1 MKKEE
6 YSEEIKNNVD
16 FLDHCIDHL
25 KKGMDF
31 LEEKGIQAEF
41 KFEKRNQFVTQFN
54 ESFYFKAID
63 NGNELSYNSVE
74 FESGDINTILD
85 KAFNYMC
92 LNEYSGFDNDNM
104 LYDFGSSYYNDIN
117 ELEKKKLIGITE
129 HSRYEDIFNHNLRTM
144 ETNLNYDESVRTVK
158 FTLSN
163 INPNETKIEMRLSDN
178 TVIEKGAKELEKFD
192 IGAFFYDEEYIKDFI
207 EEELEINTPIKNFK
221 GLTRENLVEENES
234 PAYIRYKFDN
244 DYGLLVTNKFL
255 EKNGTDKFVETKEN
269 PYRVHILKY
278 DDKGD
283 YFVDRYT
290 KATQVKVN
298 GNVDDVF
305 YDYQISGK
313 SSNDVK
319 ELIEQVKEYEKTK
332 TLDKQELKEIVKDI
346 VDKSLDKDTKEHKI
360 LSEKLDIFG
369 DNQTVKSIIKDI
381 IKEEYK
387 EQAVCIKESDIFKN
401 VDKVFED
408 KGINRYKEN
417 IKFVENFSKEQIN
430 EFLKIESKFEKEVFE
445 KVGSFLI
452 EDEDKLLIG
461 DESKYRNKLEKEI
474 SKLAKDVGKE
484 MDLSNEELIKYF
496 DKEDN
501 LPDFFVYTE
510 SGLAFA
516 SNFNEEINEQ
526 ANKEFLEILS
536 EYGKDKWSFNIKDL
550 GEIDKIEVCHKN
562 KNGELIAYNGY
573 DRYIKDVADKLSHKE
588 FENKFTSIGESVK
601 EKVYDLIQE
610 DEKKPFITKKDYEK
624 LSKKL
629 DDRIKLFDKK
639 NTTKENKGKDE
650 NNSEKEIE
658 L

>member
-1 MKKEE
+1 M
-6 YSEEIKNNVD
+6 
-16 FLDHCIDHL
+16 
-25 KKGMDF
+25 G
-31 LEEKGIQAEF
+31 
-41 KFEKRNQFVTQFN
+41 
-54 ESFYFKAID
+54 
-63 NGNELSYNSVE
+63 
-74 FESGDINTILD
+74 
-85 KAFNYMC
+85 
-92 LNEYSGFDNDNM
+92 
-104 LYDFGSSYYNDIN
+104 GSA
-117 ELEKKKLIGITE
+117 
-129 HSRYEDIFNHNLRTM
+129 
-144 ETNLNYDESVRTVK
+144 
-158 FTLSN
+158 N
-163 INPNETKIEMRLSDN
+163 INPNETRLEMRLSDN
-178 TVIEKGAKELEKFD
+178 TVIEKEKNKNM
-192 IGAFFYDEEYIKDFI
+192 EDFI
-207 EEELEINTPIKNFK
+207 EEELEIDTPIKNFK

-305 YDYQISGK
+305 YDYQISCK
-313 SSNDVK
+313 SSDDVK

-369 DNQTVKSIIKDI
+369 DNETVQSIIKDI

-484 MDLSNEELIKYF
+484 MNLSKEELIKYF

-536 EYGKDKWSFNIKDL
+536 EYGKDEWSFDIKEL

-562 KNGELIAYNGY
+562 KNGELIVYNGY
-573 DRYIKDVADKLSHKE
+573 DRYIKDVADKLSHKG
-588 FENKFTSIGESVK
+588 FENKFTSIGETVK

-610 DEKKPFITKKDYEK
+610 DEKEPFITKKDYEK

-639 NTTKENKGKDE
+639 NTTKENKEKDE
-650 NNSEKEIE
+650 KNSEKEIE

>member
-1 MKKEE
+1 
-6 YSEEIKNNVD
+6 
-16 FLDHCIDHL
+16 
-25 KKGMDF
+25 
-31 LEEKGIQAEF
+31 
-41 KFEKRNQFVTQFN
+41 
-54 ESFYFKAID
+54 
-63 NGNELSYNSVE
+63 
-74 FESGDINTILD
+74 
-85 KAFNYMC
+85 
-92 LNEYSGFDNDNM
+92 
-104 LYDFGSSYYNDIN
+104 
-117 ELEKKKLIGITE
+117 
-129 HSRYEDIFNHNLRTM
+129 M
-144 ETNLNYDESVRTVK
+144 E
-158 FTLSN
+158 
-163 INPNETKIEMRLSDN
+163 
-178 TVIEKGAKELEKFD
+178 
-192 IGAFFYDEEYIKDFI
+192 DFI
-207 EEELEINTPIKNFK
+207 EEELGINTPIKNFK

-255 EKNGTDKFVETKEN
+255 EKNGTDKFVETEEN

-305 YDYQISGK
+305 YDYQISCK
-313 SSNDVK
+313 SSDDVK

-387 EQAVCIKESDIFKN
+387 EKAVCIKESDIFKN

-461 DESKYRNKLEKEI
+461 DERKYRNKLNKEI

-501 LPDFFVYTE
+501 LPDFFVFTE

-610 DEKKPFITKKDYEK
+610 DEKEPFITKKDYEK

-629 DDRIKLFDKK
+629 DDRIKLFEKK
-639 NTTKENKGKDE
+639 NTTKEKDE
-650 NNSEKEIE
+650 KSSEKEIE
-658 L
+658 F

>member
-16 FLDHCIDHL
+16 FLNHCIDHL

-31 LEEKGIQAEF
+31 LEEKGIQTEF

-54 ESFYFKAID
+54 ESFYFKAVD

-74 FESGDINTILD
+74 FESGDVNTILD

-117 ELEKKKLIGITE
+117 EVEKKKLIGVTE
-129 HSRYEDIFNHNLRTM
+129 HSKYEDIFNYNLRTM

-207 EEELEINTPIKNFK
+207 EEELEIDTPIKNFK

-360 LSEKLDIFG
+360 LSEK
-369 DNQTVKSIIKDI
+369 
-381 IKEEYK
+381 
-387 EQAVCIKESDIFKN
+387 
-401 VDKVFED
+401 
-408 KGINRYKEN
+408 
-417 IKFVENFSKEQIN
+417 N
-430 EFLKIESKFEKEVFE
+430 EFLKIESKFEKEVLE

-461 DESKYRNKLEKEI
+461 DERNYRNKLNKEI

-484 MDLSNEELIKYF
+484 MNLSNEELIKYF

-536 EYGKDKWSFNIKDL
+536 EYGKDEWSFDIKEL

-573 DRYIKDVADKLSHKE
+573 DRYIKDVADKLSHKG

-610 DEKKPFITKKDYEK
+610 DEKEPFITKKDYEK

-639 NTTKENKGKDE
+639 NTTKEKDE
-650 NNSEKEIE
+650 KNSEKEIE

>member
-6 YSEEIKNNVD
+6 YSEEIKSNVD
-16 FLDHCIDHL
+16 FLNHCIDHL

-31 LEEKGIQAEF
+31 LEEKGIQTEF

-74 FESGDINTILD
+74 FESGDVNTILD

-104 LYDFGSSYYNDIN
+104 LYDFGSNYYNDIN
-117 ELEKKKLIGITE
+117 EVEKKKLIGITE
-129 HSRYEDIFNHNLRTM
+129 HSRYEDIFNYNLRTM

-163 INPNETKIEMRLSDN
+163 INPNETRIEMRLSDN

-207 EEELEINTPIKNFK
+207 EEELEIDTPIKNFK

-313 SSNDVK
+313 SSNDIK

-461 DESKYRNKLEKEI
+461 DERKYRNKLIK
-474 SKLAKDVGKE
+474 KLV
-484 MDLSNEELIKYF
+484 
-496 DKEDN
+496 N
-501 LPDFFVYTE
+501 LLKM
-510 SGLAFA
+510 S
-516 SNFNEEINEQ
+516 
-526 ANKEFLEILS
+526 
-536 EYGKDKWSFNIKDL
+536 
-550 GEIDKIEVCHKN
+550 
-562 KNGELIAYNGY
+562 
-573 DRYIKDVADKLSHKE
+573 
-588 FENKFTSIGESVK
+588 
-601 EKVYDLIQE
+601 
-610 DEKKPFITKKDYEK
+610 EKKWI
-624 LSKKL
+624 
-629 DDRIKLFDKK
+629 
-639 NTTKENKGKDE
+639 
-650 NNSEKEIE
+650 
-658 L
+658 

>member
-16 FLDHCIDHL
+16 FLNHCIDHL

-31 LEEKGIQAEF
+31 LEEKGIQTEF

-74 FESGDINTILD
+74 FESGDVNTILD

-117 ELEKKKLIGITE
+117 EVEKKKLIGVTE
-129 HSRYEDIFNHNLRTM
+129 HSKYEDIFNHNLRTM

-163 INPNETKIEMRLSDN
+163 INPNETRLEMRLSDN

-192 IGAFFYDEEYIKDFI
+192 IGAFFYNEEYIKDFI
-207 EEELEINTPIKNFK
+207 EEELEIDTPIKNFK
-221 GLTRENLVEENES
+221 GLTRENLVEENEN

-244 DYGLLVTNKFL
+244 DYGLLVTNKFI

-278 DDKGD
+278 DDKD
-283 YFVDRYT
+283 NYFVDRYT

-305 YDYQISGK
+305 YDYQISCK
-313 SSNDVK
+313 SSDDVK

-369 DNQTVKSIIKDI
+369 DNQTVKSTIKDI
-381 IKEEYK
+381 IKEKYK

-452 EDEDKLLIG
+452 EDDDKLLIG
-461 DESKYRNKLEKEI
+461 DERRYRNKLNKEI

-484 MDLSNEELIKYF
+484 MNLSNEELIKYF
-496 DKEDN
+496 DEEDN

-536 EYGKDKWSFNIKDL
+536 EYGKDEWSFDIKEL
-550 GEIDKIEVCHKN
+550 GEIDKIEVCHKD

-573 DRYIKDVADKLSHKE
+573 DRYIKDVADKLSDKG
-588 FENKFTSIGESVK
+588 FKDKFTSIGETVK

-610 DEKKPFITKKDYEK
+610 DEKEPFITKKDYEK

-639 NTTKENKGKDE
+639 NTTKENKEKDE
-650 NNSEKEIE
+650 KNSEKEIE

>member
-31 LEEKGIQAEF
+31 LEEKGIQTEF

-92 LNEYSGFDNDNM
+92 LNEYSGFDNDSM

-117 ELEKKKLIGITE
+117 ELEKKKLIGVTE

-207 EEELEINTPIKNFK
+207 EEELEFDTPIKNFK

-305 YDYQISGK
+305 YDYQISCK

-332 TLDKQELKEIVKDI
+332 TLDKQELKEIIKDI

-387 EQAVCIKESDIFKN
+387 EKAVCIKESDIFKN

-461 DESKYRNKLEKEI
+461 DERKYRNKLNKEI

-610 DEKKPFITKKDYEK
+610 DEKEPFITKKDYEK

-629 DDRIKLFDKK
+629 DDRIKLFEKK
-639 NTTKENKGKDE
+639 NITKEKDE
-650 NNSEKEIE
+650 KSNEKEIE
-658 L
+658 F

>member
-6 YSEEIKNNVD
+6 YSEEIKSNVD
-16 FLDHCIDHL
+16 FLNHCIDHL

-31 LEEKGIQAEF
+31 LEEKGIQTEF

-74 FESGDINTILD
+74 FESGDVNTILD

-104 LYDFGSSYYNDIN
+104 LYDFGSNYYNDIN
-117 ELEKKKLIGITE
+117 EVEKKKLIGITE
-129 HSRYEDIFNHNLRTM
+129 HSRYEDIFNYNLRTM

-207 EEELEINTPIKNFK
+207 EEELEIDTPIKNFK

-387 EQAVCIKESDIFKN
+387 EQA
-401 VDKVFED
+401 
-408 KGINRYKEN
+408 
-417 IKFVENFSKEQIN
+417 
-430 EFLKIESKFEKEVFE
+430 
-445 KVGSFLI
+445 
-452 EDEDKLLIG
+452 
-461 DESKYRNKLEKEI
+461 
-474 SKLAKDVGKE
+474 
-484 MDLSNEELIKYF
+484 
-496 DKEDN
+496 
-501 LPDFFVYTE
+501 
-510 SGLAFA
+510 
-516 SNFNEEINEQ
+516 
-526 ANKEFLEILS
+526 NKEFLEILS

-610 DEKKPFITKKDYEK
+610 DEKEPFITKKDYEK

-639 NTTKENKGKDE
+639 NTTKENKEKDE
-650 NNSEKEIE
+650 KNSEKEIE

>member
-1 MKKEE
+1 MKKEEYSEEIKNKEE

-16 FLDHCIDHL
+16 FLNHCIDHL

-31 LEEKGIQAEF
+31 LEEKGIQTEF

-54 ESFYFKAID
+54 ESFYFKAVD

-74 FESGDINTILD
+74 FESGDVNTILD

-117 ELEKKKLIGITE
+117 EVEKKKLIGVTE
-129 HSRYEDIFNHNLRTM
+129 HSKYEDIFNYNLRTM

-207 EEELEINTPIKNFK
+207 EEELEIDTPIKNFK

-360 LSEKLDIFG
+360 LSEK
-369 DNQTVKSIIKDI
+369 
-381 IKEEYK
+381 
-387 EQAVCIKESDIFKN
+387 
-401 VDKVFED
+401 
-408 KGINRYKEN
+408 
-417 IKFVENFSKEQIN
+417 N
-430 EFLKIESKFEKEVFE
+430 EFLKIESKFEKEVLE

-461 DESKYRNKLEKEI
+461 DERNYRNKLNKEI

-484 MDLSNEELIKYF
+484 MNLSNEELIKYF

-536 EYGKDKWSFNIKDL
+536 EYGKDEWSFDIKEL

-573 DRYIKDVADKLSHKE
+573 DRYIKDVADKLSHKG

-610 DEKKPFITKKDYEK
+610 DEKEPFITKKDYEK

-639 NTTKENKGKDE
+639 NTTKEKDE
-650 NNSEKEIE
+650 KNSEKEIE

>member
-16 FLDHCIDHL
+16 FLNHCIDHL

-31 LEEKGIQAEF
+31 LEEKGIQTEF

-117 ELEKKKLIGITE
+117 ELEKKKLIGVTE

-207 EEELEINTPIKNFK
+207 EEELEIDTPIKNFK

-305 YDYQISGK
+305 YDYQISCK

-332 TLDKQELKEIVKDI
+332 TLDKQELKEIIKDI

-387 EQAVCIKESDIFKN
+387 EKAVCIKESDIFKN

-461 DESKYRNKLEKEI
+461 DERKYRNKLEKEI

-484 MDLSNEELIKYF
+484 MNLSKEELIKYF

-536 EYGKDKWSFNIKDL
+536 EYGKDEWSFDIKEL

-573 DRYIKDVADKLSHKE
+573 DRYIKDVADKLSDKG
-588 FENKFTSIGESVK
+588 FKDKFTSIGETVK

-610 DEKKPFITKKDYEK
+610 DEKEPFITKKDYEK

-629 DDRIKLFDKK
+629 DDRIKLFEKK
-639 NTTKENKGKDE
+639 NTTKEKDE
-650 NNSEKEIE
+650 KSSEKEIE
-658 L
+658 F

>member
-31 LEEKGIQAEF
+31 LEEKGIQTEF

-92 LNEYSGFDNDNM
+92 LNEYSGFDNDSK

-117 ELEKKKLIGITE
+117 ELEKKKLIGVTE

-207 EEELEINTPIKNFK
+207 EEELEFDTPIKNFK

-305 YDYQISGK
+305 YDYQISCK

-332 TLDKQELKEIVKDI
+332 TLDKQELKEIIKDI

-387 EQAVCIKESDIFKN
+387 EKAVCIKESDIFKN

-461 DESKYRNKLEKEI
+461 DERKYRNKLNKEI

-610 DEKKPFITKKDYEK
+610 DEKEPFITKKDYEK

-629 DDRIKLFDKK
+629 DDRIKLFEKK
-639 NTTKENKGKDE
+639 NITKEKDE
-650 NNSEKEIE
+650 KSNEKEIE
-658 L
+658 F

>member
-1 MKKEE
+1 MGIKEKKYDNETL
-6 YSEEIKNNVD
+6 SEVKL
-16 FLDHCIDHL
+16 LDYCMHTL
-25 KKGMDF
+25 EKGMEF
-31 LEEKGIQAEF
+31 LEEKGIKSEF
-41 KFEKRNQFVTQFN
+41 SFNKQNIFGTQFN
-54 ESFYFKAID
+54 EEFSFKTIKD
-63 NGNELSYNSVE
+63 NDKLSFNSIQ
-74 FESGDINTILD
+74 FESGDINTIFD
-85 KAFNYMC
+85 KAFKYMS
-92 LNEYSGFDNDNM
+92 LNGFNDFSGNLSDYNHYYTIHNDEAKKE
-104 LYDFGSSYYNDIN
+104 FISEIISSDYNDI
-117 ELEKKKLIGITE
+117 
-129 HSRYEDIFNHNLRTM
+129 SNLSIKNID
-144 ETNLNYDESVRTVK
+144 TNWNYDKSVRNIE
-158 FTLSN
+158 FTISN
-163 INPNETKIEMRLSDN
+163 INPDDTKLKITNVGGEIIETNPKDFE
-178 TVIEKGAKELEKFD
+178 
-192 IGAFFYDEEYIKDFI
+192 IGFFFKDEEYIKDFI
-207 EEELEINTPIKNFK
+207 EKELEFDTPIKNFK
-221 GLTRENLVEENES
+221 GLTRENLVEENEN

-255 EKNGTDKFVETKEN
+255 EKNSTDKFVETKEN

-461 DESKYRNKLEKEI
+461 DERKYRNKLNKEI

-573 DRYIKDVADKLSHKE
+573 DRYIKDVADKLSDKG
-588 FENKFTSIGESVK
+588 FKDKFTSIGETVK

-610 DEKKPFITKKDYEK
+610 DEKEPFITKKDYEK

-639 NTTKENKGKDE
+639 NTAKENKEKDE
-650 NNSEKEIE
+650 KNSEKEIE

>member
-1 MKKEE
+1 
-6 YSEEIKNNVD
+6 
-16 FLDHCIDHL
+16 
-25 KKGMDF
+25 
-31 LEEKGIQAEF
+31 
-41 KFEKRNQFVTQFN
+41 
-54 ESFYFKAID
+54 
-63 NGNELSYNSVE
+63 
-74 FESGDINTILD
+74 
-85 KAFNYMC
+85 
-92 LNEYSGFDNDNM
+92 
-104 LYDFGSSYYNDIN
+104 
-117 ELEKKKLIGITE
+117 
-129 HSRYEDIFNHNLRTM
+129 M
-144 ETNLNYDESVRTVK
+144 E
-158 FTLSN
+158 
-163 INPNETKIEMRLSDN
+163 
-178 TVIEKGAKELEKFD
+178 
-192 IGAFFYDEEYIKDFI
+192 DFI
-207 EEELEINTPIKNFK
+207 EEELEIDTPIKNFK
-221 GLTRENLVEENES
+221 GLTRENLVEENEN

-278 DDKGD
+278 DDKD
-283 YFVDRYT
+283 NYFVDRYT

-298 GNVDDVF
+298 DDVF
-305 YDYQISGK
+305 YDYQISCQSGA
-313 SSNDVK
+313 DVK

-360 LSEKLDIFG
+360 LAEKLDMFG

-461 DESKYRNKLEKEI
+461 DESKYRNKLNKEI
-474 SKLAKDVGKE
+474 GKLAKDVGKE
-484 MDLSNEELIKYF
+484 MNLSKEELIKYF
-496 DKEDN
+496 DEEDN

-516 SNFNEEINEQ
+516 SNFKEEINEQ

-536 EYGKDKWSFNIKDL
+536 EYGKDKWSFDIKDL
-550 GEIDKIEVCHKN
+550 GEIDKLEVCHKD

-573 DRYIKDVADKLSHKE
+573 NRYIKDVADKLSDKG
-588 FENKFTSIGESVK
+588 FKDKFTSIGETVK

-610 DEKKPFITKKDYEK
+610 DEKEPFITKKDYEK

-639 NTTKENKGKDE
+639 NTAKENKEKDE
-650 NNSEKEIE
+650 KNSEKEIE